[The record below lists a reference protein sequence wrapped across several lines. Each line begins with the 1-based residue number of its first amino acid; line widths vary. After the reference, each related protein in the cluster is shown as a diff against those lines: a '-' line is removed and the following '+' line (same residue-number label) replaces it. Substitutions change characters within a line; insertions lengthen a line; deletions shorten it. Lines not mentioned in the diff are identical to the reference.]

1 MFNKDFYPSR
11 TGNTEQIIPRKDKVV
26 HGDESSIEDRALNS
40 SQLDS
45 YRENGFIVLP
55 EFVPEMVEPI
65 LDEIKY
71 LKNSMAQNDELI
83 IEPDSK
89 DVRSIFRPHK
99 YSELIDRFSRHPKI
113 LNIAK
118 QLLASDVYIT
128 QARVNVKPAYRGRS
142 FAWHSDFETWHVEDG
157 MPRMRAVTAW
167 IMLTENNEFNGPLYV
182 IPGSHESYVS
192 CSGCTDEKN
201 HANSL
206 KVQQAGVP
214 HPETMQK
221 MFHDQTIKSIHG
233 KPGTVVFHEC
243 NLMHGSPDN
252 ISSLPRTVLMFVYN
266 SCDNALVQP
275 FSYKSPRPGYLR
287 NPDAAAINAEQT
299 MIDKDD

>member
-1 MFNKDFYPSR
+1 MSNEDLYPSR
-11 TGNTEQIIPRKDKVV
+11 TANTEHIISRKDKVI
-26 HGDESSIEDRALNS
+26 HGDESSVEEYALNGS
-40 SQLDS
+40 KLDL

-55 EFVPEMVEPI
+55 EYMPEMVEPL
-65 LDEIKY
+65 LDEIKG
-71 LKNSMAQNDELI
+71 LKKSMAQNDELI
-83 IEPDSK
+83 IEPGSK

-99 YSELIDRFSRHPKI
+99 YSDLIDRFSRDPKI

-128 QARVNVKPAYRGRS
+128 QARVNVKPAYRGKS

-192 CSGCTDEKN
+192 CSDKTDEKN
-201 HANSL
+201 YASSL
-206 KVQQAGVP
+206 KAQQAGVP

-221 MFHDQTIKSIHG
+221 MFNDQTINSIHG

-252 ISSLPRTVLMFVYN
+252 ISSLPRTVLMIVYN
-266 SCDNALVQP
+266 SCENALVQP
-275 FSYKSPRPGYLR
+275 FSYKSPRPRYLR
-287 NPDAAAINAEQT
+287 NPDATAITSEQQ
-299 MIDKDD
+299 